1 MESRWRPSRL
11 PKNRAARARLA
22 QEDSLRYVG
31 LMGTEDE
38 DRLLDSLARLPGIT
52 PEEERLWL
60 AEKYNVEYRFLPL
73 RIKDG

>member
-1 MESRWRPSRL
+1 
-11 PKNRAARARLA
+11 
-22 QEDSLRYVG
+22 
-31 LMGTEDE
+31 MGTEDE

-52 PEEERLWL
+52 PEDEQSWL